1 MSSSSLSTLPHS
13 LQRDVLIKVRSLEA
27 GSEGVIEDG
36 FEVMNEGTS
45 EGVIEGVIEEAF
57 ERNLGLVVDEVLR
70 GASAG
75 ISRTAPQALQVDL
88 GICINPHLWHF
99 TL

>member
-1 MSSSSLSTLPHS
+1 MSSSSSSTLPHS
-13 LQRDVLIKVRSLEA
+13 LQRDVPIKVRSFEG

-36 FEVMNEGTS
+36 FEGMIGGVS
-45 EGVIEGVIEEAF
+45 EGVIEGVTEEAF

-70 GASAG
+70 GASSG

-88 GICINPHLWHF
+88 GICINPHLWHL

>member
-1 MSSSSLSTLPHS
+1 MSSSSLSILPHS
-13 LQRDVLIKVRSLEA
+13 LQRDVLIEVWSFEG
-27 GSEGVIEDG
+27 GSEGNIG
-36 FEVMNEGTS
+36 GAS
-45 EGVIEGVIEEAF
+45 EGAIEEVSKEAF
-57 ERNLGLVVDEVLR
+57 ERNLGLVVDEFFK

-75 ISRTAPQALQVDL
+75 ISRTAPQALHVGL